1 MHAERIGGKTRADT
15 LPRLHAAVP
24 SLSDGRPAVLR
35 RAQEIVRRHVEALAQ
50 ETDVLV
56 LEPAGFSPQTAD
68 ASLLLL
74 QPGAGALLS
83 VQHLLDLAELLR
95 RHPNS
100 RLSLPLA
107 DFTALGDENVPRS
120 AGTCFAVEDGAD
132 LVAAGL
138 HANCPIELL
147 HLIESLQPYTANFTA
162 LLRVFTDRDA
172 EAAVIGPIAPHTWR
186 YLEDEVACRVRVYAD
201 GYGRHAGLAAELYR
215 QVGLVRWR
223 ERLAG
228 MADVIIIDTRQFLAG
243 LSPYPMP
250 EDFLASDLG
259 RPAEVAHPL
268 LRELT
273 EAALEGAPSLVL
285 GGPMLLNGGLY
296 ALVETAWRVGPD
308 VDRGY
313 HIRWQ

>member
-1 MHAERIGGKTRADT
+1 MTQVETRPRIYAAMASEAGGIPT
-15 LPRLHAAVP
+15 L
-24 SLSDGRPAVLR
+24 LR
-35 RAQEIVRRHVEALAQ
+35 QAQEIVRRHVEALAQ
-50 ETDVLV
+50 GTGAFV
-56 LEPAGFSPQTAD
+56 LEPADSPLQTTD
-68 ASLLLL
+68 VSHLLL
-74 QPGAGALLS
+74 QPGAGALLNA
-83 VQHLLDLAELLR
+83 QQLLDLAELLC
-95 RHPNS
+95 RHPDA

-107 DFTALGDENVPRS
+107 DFTALGDENVPRN
-120 AGTCFAVEDGAD
+120 AGTCFAVEAGAD
-132 LVAAGL
+132 LVTAGL

-147 HLIESLQPYTANFTA
+147 HLTESLQPQTANFTA
-162 LLRVFTDRDA
+162 LMRAFTDRDA

-201 GYGRHAGLAAELYR
+201 GHGRHAGLAAELYR
-215 QVGLVRWR
+215 QVGLERWR
-223 ERLAG
+223 EWLAG

-243 LSPYPMP
+243 LSPYPTP

-273 EAALEGAPSLVL
+273 EAALEGEPPLVL

-296 ALVETAWRVGPD
+296 ALVETAWRIGPD

-313 HIRWQ
+313 HVRWK